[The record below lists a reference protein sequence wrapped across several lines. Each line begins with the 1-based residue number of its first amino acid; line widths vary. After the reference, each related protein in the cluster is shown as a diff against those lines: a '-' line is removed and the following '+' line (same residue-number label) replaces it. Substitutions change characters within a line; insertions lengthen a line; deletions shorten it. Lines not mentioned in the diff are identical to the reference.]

1 MVEIELLYFDGCPS
15 WHTALDNLRE
25 AIEEVTLPQ
34 EITLPEEITLSQGE
48 TLPLQVR
55 LIEITNPQ
63 QAQDEHF
70 LGSPSIRMNGVDLWP
85 ESRSRYDLSCRVY
98 QTAQGVRGSPTV
110 EMLRERIQSLHAE

>member
-1 MVEIELLYFDGCPS
+1 MYEIELLYFDGCPS

-25 AIEEVTLPQ
+25 AIEEITLPQ
-34 EITLPEEITLSQGE
+34 EITLPEGE

-85 ESRSRYDLSCRVY
+85 ESRSRYNLSCRVY
-98 QTAQGVRGSPTV
+98 QTAQGMRGSPTV
-110 EMLRERIQSLHAE
+110 EMLRERIQSLQAE